1 MTQPTSLRVTLSP
14 SAAPAAAVAVRMA
27 RSLVIG
33 RLEGIEVGELTVV
46 DEWGTRVFGRP
57 NTGPSATVH
66 IRDPAAWTAIALG
79 GSLGAGESYMDGLWQ
94 ADDLVATVRM
104 MLRAS
109 TRLSSVDGAGFGLV
123 RGTLDSLYHRFRRNT
138 KAGSRRNVAQ
148 HYDLGNEFYRLWL
161 DPSMMYSA
169 AIWEHDEMTLEEA
182 QQARLERIGR
192 KLQLSPNDHLLE
204 IGTGWGAM
212 ALHAAS
218 RFGCRVTT
226 TTISEQQHELAQERV
241 REAGL
246 TDRITVLLEDYRD
259 LKGTYDKLVSIE
271 MIEAVGAEY
280 LETFFTKV
288 GSLLGSE
295 GLGVIQAIT
304 IPDDRF
310 AESVGRVDF
319 IKRHIFPGGQLASLD
334 AMSTAWRKQT
344 DLRLLHFEDFGEHY
358 ARTLNEWRCRFHA
371 QLPEVEALGYPER
384 FQRMWDFYLA
394 SCEGAFLERH
404 CGVAQLLLARPDA
417 RRAPIVASLSGP
429 RGMLANS

>member
-1 MTQPTSLRVTLSP
+1 MFCTVEGARPVSWAMW
-14 SAAPAAAVAVRMA
+14 SAPQR
-27 RSLVIG
+27 
-33 RLEGIEVGELTVV
+33 
-46 DEWGTRVFGRP
+46 
-57 NTGPSATVH
+57 
-66 IRDPAAWTAIALG
+66 
-79 GSLGAGESYMDGLWQ
+79 
-94 ADDLVATVRM
+94 
-104 MLRAS
+104 
-109 TRLSSVDGAGFGLV
+109 
-123 RGTLDSLYHRFRRNT
+123 RFRRNT
-138 KAGSRRNVAQ
+138 KTGSRRNIAE

-169 AIWEHDEMTLEEA
+169 AIWEQDKMSLEEA
-182 QQARLERIGR
+182 HRARLERIGR

-226 TTISEQQHELAQERV
+226 TTISREQYELARERV

-259 LKGTYDKLVSIE
+259 LNGTYDKLVSIE

-288 GSLLGSE
+288 GSLLDSD

-310 AESVGRVDF
+310 AESIGRVDF
-319 IKRHIFPGGQLASLD
+319 IKRHIFPGGQLPSLY

-344 DLRLLHFEDFGEHY
+344 DLRLLHF
-358 ARTLNEWRCRFHA
+358 
-371 QLPEVEALGYPER
+371 
-384 FQRMWDFYLA
+384 
-394 SCEGAFLERH
+394 
-404 CGVAQLLLARPDA
+404 
-417 RRAPIVASLSGP
+417 
-429 RGMLANS
+429 

>member
-1 MTQPTSLRVTLSP
+1 MSQPTSLRVTLSP
-14 SAAPAAAVAVRMA
+14 RTAPTVAMLPVRLA
-27 RSLVIG
+27 RSLVMR
-33 RLEGIEVGELTVV
+33 RLEGIEVGDLTVV
-46 DEWGTRVFGRP
+46 DEWGTRAFGRP

-79 GSLGAGESYMDGLWQ
+79 GSLGAGESYMDGLWS
-94 ADDLVATVRM
+94 ADELVATVRV

-109 TRLSSVDGAGFGLV
+109 SRLSRVDGSGLGLV

-138 KAGSRRNVAQ
+138 KTGSRRNIAE

-169 AIWEHDEMTLEEA
+169 AIWEDDEMTLEEA
-182 QQARLERIGR
+182 QRARLERIGR

-204 IGTGWGAM
+204 IGTGWGEM

-226 TTISEQQHELAQERV
+226 TTISQQQYELASERV

-259 LKGTYDKLVSIE
+259 LNGTYDKLVSIE

-280 LETFFTKV
+280 LEAFFTKV
-288 GSLLGSE
+288 GSLLESD

-310 AESVGRVDF
+310 AESIGRVDF
-319 IKRHIFPGGQLASLD
+319 IKRHIFPGGQLPSLD
-334 AMSTAWRKQT
+334 AMSTAWRKQS

-358 ARTLNEWRCRFHA
+358 ARTLSEWRLRFHA
-371 QLPEVEALGYPER
+371 HFPEVEALGYPER

-417 RRAPIVASLSGP
+417 RRAALVPSLI
-429 RGMLANS
+429 

>member
-1 MTQPTSLRVTLSP
+1 MTQPTSLRVTLP
-14 SAAPAAAVAVRMA
+14 PRTAPAAAVAARMA
-27 RSLVIG
+27 RSVVIG
-33 RLEGIEVGELTVV
+33 RLEGIEVGDLTVV
-46 DEWGTRVFGRP
+46 DECGTRRFGRP
-57 NTGPSATVH
+57 KTGPSARVN
-66 IRDPAAWTAIALG
+66 IRDPAVWTAIALG
-79 GSLGAGESYMDGLWQ
+79 GSLGAGESYMDGLWST
-94 ADDLVATVRM
+94 DDLVATVRV

-109 TRLSSVDGAGFGLV
+109 SRLSSVDGAGLGLV

-138 KAGSRRNVAQ
+138 KTGSRRNIAE

-169 AIWEHDEMTLEEA
+169 AIWEQDKMSLEEA
-182 QQARLERIGR
+182 QRARLERIGR

-226 TTISEQQHELAQERV
+226 TTISREQYELARERV

-259 LKGTYDKLVSIE
+259 LNGTYDKLVSIE

-288 GSLLGSE
+288 GSLLDSD

-310 AESVGRVDF
+310 AESIGRVDF
-319 IKRHIFPGGQLASLD
+319 IKRHIFPGGQLPSLD

-344 DLRLLHFEDFGEHY
+344 DLRLLHFEDFGDHY
-358 ARTLNEWRCRFHA
+358 ARTLNEWRRRFHA
-371 QLPEVEALGYPER
+371 HIPDVETLGYPER

-417 RRAPIVASLSGP
+417 RRAPLVPSLI
-429 RGMLANS
+429 